1 MGMKFVNMQDVEEA
15 VDNSTAYLD
24 SKYGKVTTWRQE
36 QERWYTE
43 FRVTL
48 IRTDSGDYIMFPD
61 EEDHA
66 WWISKWT

>member
-24 SKYGKVTTWRQE
+24 SKYGKVMTWRQE

-48 IRTDSGDYIMFPD
+48 IRSDDEDYIMFPD
-61 EEDHA
+61 EEDYA